1 MNLGT
6 LPDWTEIQITNAGT
20 TQLDECIEGALSAEK
35 NESLL
40 GKHLGSKIAVRV
52 VCKFG
57 FLPTPPNPIYKKK
70 FTSI

>member
-52 VCKFG
+52 V
-57 FLPTPPNPIYKKK
+57 
-70 FTSI
+70 